1 MSTSV
6 GPTAE
11 DLRAEI
17 ARRRVVVYRLASL
30 VAIHPS
36 RLSLYLNDHLPLSP
50 ELGLRILEAIQSA
63 DLTKSR

>member
-30 VAIHPS
+30 IAIHPS
-36 RLSLYLNDHLPLSP
+36 RLSLYLNGHLPLSP
-50 ELGLRILEAIQSA
+50 ELGFRILEALQSA
-63 DLTKSR
+63 DLTKPR